1 MKKNMKQRLGALL
14 LALTVTCTFCFMNAT
29 IPLATTTSPGEGKA
43 AYQYGT
49 VNIGGGG
56 FVTGILSTNNP
67 DIFYARTD
75 VGGAYR
81 LDAATGVWTPLSE
94 GLTQEYYGGLGVDSI
109 AVDPADANT
118 VYIFC
123 GYTYTATEPSL
134 LMRSTDGGKTFTYI
148 KTPFQSYGNGMARN
162 VGERLVVDPLN
173 TKVLYCATR
182 QDGVWKSSNS
192 GNTWTKIREHQAGT
206 NTVGTCMVFLDDSH
220 PINGL
225 SRVYV
230 ADWSTSNQFYCYSG
244 SGTTWE
250 SINCTAL
257 SGAYPQRCTIAN
269 QKAYITFANTD
280 FENGPESGYL
290 GIFDF
295 ASQSFT
301 KQNVSYGSK
310 NYPLSGI
317 SISEDGN
324 MLVSTLN
331 TYEDLYRNEDTTQT
345 YGEEWG
351 TALFTSTDNGAT
363 WTNVNKT
370 QRICLKNN
378 GKDWVEDE
386 KPHWSGDVTF
396 FPNDSSKALLS
407 SGNGTYLLTSLFD
420 NDGKV
425 YASFYT
431 EGMEETVVL
440 DIVAPAKGLNEL
452 VSVAYDAGGFA
463 HTNILNPPKK
473 RIGTS
478 YSKDT
483 QQTVS
488 NKGVA
493 IDKTGIAVCESNP
506 SLMLMCGET
515 DTTSGTSVAALQY
528 SKDGGANWYEVPGS
542 STLGERGSCAIAADG
557 SAFYWMP
564 TATTDRYTENVGKDL
579 YRFDYQAS
587 TDTFSAPKA
596 LNVNGGTIQGAR
608 VLTDT
613 VNASLLYVSSREKLY
628 YSKNQGNTFSTIAS
642 SDTGNLNRMTV
653 VPGFEGLVY
662 EANGR
667 WSKASLSFYD
677 CSQGTNTLVSNVT
690 ECEAIGFGKAAANQ
704 SFPAMYIWGTIDNT
718 TGFFRSIDRGESWVQ
733 INDSNTQ
740 FGGIGNGKQIVGD
753 MRTFGR
759 FYFTTYGQGI
769 IYGNSIENA
778 PASTEDTSS
787 TEDKNPDSSTD
798 SSSSTGDT
806 SSTED
811 KNPDSSTGSSS
822 STGDTSST
830 EDKNPDSSTGSSSS
844 TGDTSSTEEKN
855 PDSSTGSSASSGNN
869 SSAETK
875 TNSGTNTTTDIDK
888 KDASTTTSKT
898 VIPKPAKAMAAPK
911 LTAKKR
917 ALKVSWKR
925 IKKAS
930 GYEIQ
935 LSTKKSMKGAKTIRI
950 AKNKKSYT
958 VKKLKKR
965 RTYYVRIRSYQ
976 IYKTSDGTSKKVY
989 SYYSK
994 IVKKKTK

>member
-1 MKKNMKQRLGALL
+1 MKKTMKQRLGAML
-14 LALTVTCTFCFMNAT
+14 LALTVTCTFCFMNTT
-29 IPLATTTSPGEGKA
+29 ISLATTTTSGEGKA

-81 LDAATGVWTPLSE
+81 LDAATGIWTPLSE

-118 VYIFC
+118 IYIFC
-123 GYTYTATEPSL
+123 GYTYTSTEPSL

-148 KTPFQSYGNGMARN
+148 ETPFKSYGNGMARN

-182 QDGVWKSSNS
+182 QDGVWKSTNS
-192 GNTWTKIREHQAGT
+192 GSTWTKIREHQSGT
-206 NTVGTCMVFLDDSH
+206 DKVGTCMVFADDSH
-220 PINGL
+220 PVNGL
-225 SRVYV
+225 SKIYI

-244 SGTTWE
+244 TGTAWE
-250 SINCTAL
+250 AL
-257 SGAYPQRCTIAN
+257 SCSEVSGCYPQRCTTAN
-269 QKAYITFANTD
+269 GKAYITFANTD
-280 FENGPESGYL
+280 FESAPESGYL
-290 GIFDF
+290 GVFDF
-295 ASQSFT
+295 ASQRFT
-301 KQNVSYGSK
+301 KQNVSYGDK

-317 SISEDGN
+317 SISEDGK

-351 TALFTSTDNGAT
+351 TALFTSTDSGAT
-363 WTNVNKT
+363 WTDINKT

-440 DIVAPAKGLNEL
+440 DIVAPAEGQNEL

-463 HTNILNPPKK
+463 HTNILKAPKK

-478 YSKDT
+478 YNKDT

-493 IDKTGIAVCESNP
+493 IDKTGIAVCDTNP
-506 SLMLMCGET
+506 DLLLMCGET
-515 DTTSGTSVAALQY
+515 DTTSQTKVAALQY
-528 SKDGGANWYEVPGS
+528 SKDGGDNWYEVPGS
-542 STLGERGSCAIAADG
+542 SSLGERGSCAIAADG

-564 TATTDRYTENVGKDL
+564 TATTDRYTENVGKEL
-579 YRFDYQAS
+579 YRFDYQVS
-587 TDTFSAPKA
+587 TDTFSTPKA
-596 LNVNGGTIQGAR
+596 LTVNGSTIQGAR

-613 VNASLLYVSSREKLY
+613 VNASLVYVSSREKLY
-628 YSKNQGNTFSTIAS
+628 YSKDKGDTFSTIAS
-642 SDTGNLNRMTV
+642 SDTGNLNRMTA
-653 VPGFEGLVY
+653 VPGVEGLVY

-667 WSKASLSFYD
+667 WSKSSLSFYD
-677 CSQGTNTLVSNVT
+677 CSSGTNTLVPNVT

-718 TGFFRSIDRGESWVQ
+718 TGLFRSIDRGESWVQ

-769 IYGNSIENA
+769 IYGDSIENA

-787 TEDKNPDSSTD
+787 TEEKNP
-798 SSSSTGDT
+798 G
-806 SSTED
+806 
-811 KNPDSSTGSSS
+811 NSTGSSS
-822 STGDTSST
+822 STGD
-830 EDKNPDSSTGSSSS
+830 
-844 TGDTSSTEEKN
+844 SSTEEKN
-855 PDSSTGSSASSGNN
+855 PGSSTGSSGSTASTEKNN
-869 SSAETK
+869 P
-875 TNSGTNTTTDIDK
+875 
-888 KDASTTTSKT
+888 ASTTGTTTSIDKET
-898 VIPKPAKAMAAPK
+898 AATTTSTVVIPKPAKAMTAPK

-917 ALKVSWKR
+917 ALKISWKR

-935 LSTKKSMKGAKTIRI
+935 LSTKKSMKGAKIIRI
-950 AKNKKSYT
+950 SKSKKSCT
-958 VKKLKKR
+958 VKKLKKK
-965 RTYYVRIRSYQ
+965 RTYFVRIRSYQ
-976 IYKTSDGTSKKVY
+976 TYKKSDGTIKKVY
-989 SYYSK
+989 SPYSK